1 MICKTCGMEVPEG
14 QNFCPGC
21 GASVTDYVPVGIKD
35 PELTLKEYLKLPE
48 NKKLKSNITSSAVIC
63 YICAAIT
70 LIVSI
75 LGNPFGILDV
85 AIVLT
90 CGILIQTIYSRA
102 AAIVVLVYSIISTV
116 ITLIATGKLGGWLLV
131 IAGIYA
137 VIYTFKLRTE
147 YNNYKNNK
155 VTW

>member
-1 MICKTCGMEVPEG
+1 MLCKTCGMEVPEG
-14 QNFCPGC
+14 QAFCSGC
-21 GASVTDYVPVGIKD
+21 GTAVETAVPKL
-35 PELTLKEYLKLPE
+35 LTMKEYLKLPE

-63 YICAAIT
+63 YICSALT

-85 AIVLT
+85 AIVLA

-116 ITLIATGKLGGWLLV
+116 IALIATGRLGGWLLV
-131 IAGIYA
+131 LAGIYA